1 MNFIHLQF
9 IKYLFWQL
17 QLRPRKR
24 RAKLWRFGIRDL
36 LIQHILV
43 SENRQQSAEEGSSE
57 DHEDNTGLL
66 DLVLWAAVEGV
77 SSSSDDEDDEEE
89 ASDGS
94 E

>member
-1 MNFIHLQF
+1 M
-9 IKYLFWQL
+9 
-17 QLRPRKR
+17 
-24 RAKLWRFGIRDL
+24 
-36 LIQHILV
+36 IQHILV
-43 SENRQQSAEEGSSE
+43 SENRQHSAEEGSSE

-77 SSSSDDEDDEEE
+77 SSSSDDEEDEDDDDDNEAAA

>member
-1 MNFIHLQF
+1 
-9 IKYLFWQL
+9 
-17 QLRPRKR
+17 
-24 RAKLWRFGIRDL
+24 

-77 SSSSDDEDDEEE
+77 SSSSDDEDEDDDEEE
-89 ASDGS
+89 EAAASDGS

>member
-1 MNFIHLQF
+1 
-9 IKYLFWQL
+9 
-17 QLRPRKR
+17 
-24 RAKLWRFGIRDL
+24 

-57 DHEDNTGLL
+57 DHENNTWLL
-66 DLVLWAAVEGV
+66 DLVLRAEVEGV
-77 SSSSDDEDDEEE
+77 SSSSDDEDEDDDDDDEEAA